1 MTVPGR
7 RGFTLI
13 ELLFVVAIIGILSA
27 IAAPALSRSK
37 MAANE
42 SSAIASLRVIHS
54 GQQAF
59 WASCGSGNYAP
70 SLQNLGLPVGG
81 APGFVSA
88 DLSGSAPVVK
98 SGYEIEMDSDNPTVG
113 TSCNGDALVATY
125 HGTADPQPGR
135 GRRYFGS
142 NSGGAIF
149 QSSATLFATMPDVGS
164 APAPAI
170 PIQ

>member
-1 MTVPGR
+1 MGAVMRVSGR

-81 APGFVSA
+81 APGYISA
-88 DLSGSAPVVK
+88 DVSGPAPVVK
-98 SGYEIEMDSDNPTVG
+98 SGYEVEMDSDNPTVG
-113 TSCNGDALVATY
+113 TSCNGDALVAT
-125 HGTADPQPGR
+125 
-135 GRRYFGS
+135 
-142 NSGGAIF
+142 
-149 QSSATLFATMPDVGS
+149 
-164 APAPAI
+164 
-170 PIQ
+170 